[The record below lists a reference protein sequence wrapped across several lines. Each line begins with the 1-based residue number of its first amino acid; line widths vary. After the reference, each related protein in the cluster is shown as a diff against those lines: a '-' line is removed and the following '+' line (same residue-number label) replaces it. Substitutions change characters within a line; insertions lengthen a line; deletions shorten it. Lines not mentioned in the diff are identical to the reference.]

1 MVEILALVLHHD
13 EPAVLRA
20 AEIALAAGAAS
31 KQHVL
36 NILSRLLEASPPSLI
51 DIPDAL
57 TLLNEPKADVHR
69 YDRLRGDG
77 HVI

>member
-1 MVEILALVLHHD
+1 MVESLALVLHHD
-13 EPAVLRA
+13 EQAVLRA
-20 AEIALAAGAAS
+20 AELPLEAGAAS

-36 NILSRLLEASPPSLI
+36 NILSRLLQASPPDPI

-69 YDRLRGDG
+69 YTA
-77 HVI
+77 